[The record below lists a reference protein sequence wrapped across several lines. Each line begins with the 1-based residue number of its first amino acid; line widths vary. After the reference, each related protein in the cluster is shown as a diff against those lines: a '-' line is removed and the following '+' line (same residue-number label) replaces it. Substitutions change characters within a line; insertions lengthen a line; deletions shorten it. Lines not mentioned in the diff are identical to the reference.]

1 MANPPFLIIAGNN
14 DQGTEDI
21 SVRIDPSIP
30 LLTAM
35 IRLFRSQGQTRQAEE
50 ICRLGLDFFPN
61 QNEIRLLRALCRLD
75 LGETAGALAEIK
87 TFASGFKP
95 LSTVLK
101 DLGESLKVRGQ
112 EPYSEWSV
120 LMAGVLDNFPEDAG
134 REQETP
140 SAEKSKNASDSLVV
154 PTLKKWLEQLQTA
167 GQ

>member
-1 MANPPFLIIAGNN
+1 MANPPFLIIAGKN

-21 SVRIDPSIP
+21 AVRIDPSIP

-75 LGETAGALAEIK
+75 LGETAGALDEIK
-87 TFASGFKP
+87 TFASEFKP
-95 LSTVLK
+95 LSAVLK
-101 DLGESLKVRGQ
+101 DLGEALKVQGQ
-112 EPYSEWSV
+112 EPFSEWAV

-134 REQETP
+134 REQKAPRE
-140 SAEKSKNASDSLVV
+140 EKSKSASDSLVV

>member
-1 MANPPFLIIAGNN
+1 MTNPPLLIIAGKN
-14 DQGTEDI
+14 DQGAEDI
-21 SVRIDPSIP
+21 AVKIDPSIP

-35 IRLFRSQGQTRQAEE
+35 IRLFRSQGQPLQAVE
-50 ICRLGLDFFPN
+50 ICRMGLDFFPN

-75 LGETAGALAEIK
+75 LGETAEALDEIK

-95 LSTVLK
+95 LSGILK
-101 DLGESLKVRGQ
+101 DLGASLKVQGQ
-112 EPYSEWSV
+112 EPFSEWAV

-134 REQETP
+134 REQE
-140 SAEKSKNASDSLVV
+140 ALQKEKSKNASDSLVV

>member
-1 MANPPFLIIAGNN
+1 MVNPPFLIIAGNN

-21 SVRIDPSIP
+21 TVKVDPSIP

-35 IRLFRSQGQTRQAEE
+35 IRLFRSQGQTRQAME

-61 QNEIRLLRALCRLD
+61 QIEIQLLRALCRLD
-75 LGETAGALAEIK
+75 LGETAGVLEEIR

-95 LSTVLK
+95 LSAVLK
-101 DLGESLKVRGQ
+101 ELGQSLKAQGQ
-112 EPYSEWSV
+112 EPISEWAV
-120 LMAGVLDNFPEDAG
+120 LMAGLLENFPGDAS
-134 REQETP
+134 REQDASRE
-140 SAEKSKNASDSLVV
+140 EKSKNASDSLVV

>member
-1 MANPPFLIIAGNN
+1 MANPPLLIIAGKN

-21 SVRIDPSIP
+21 AVKIDPSIP

-87 TFASGFKP
+87 N
-95 LSTVLK
+95 LC
-101 DLGESLKVRGQ
+101 LGIQTPVRR
-112 EPYSEWSV
+112 
-120 LMAGVLDNFPEDAG
+120 L
-134 REQETP
+134 
-140 SAEKSKNASDSLVV
+140 
-154 PTLKKWLEQLQTA
+154 
-167 GQ
+167 